1 MAYSVAT
8 ETCRKIEQ
16 VLSTQCH
23 RKIKQVGHDELRT
36 IFTMLLNFRQYLT
49 EEQGKTLI
57 AFFKITYN
65 LGEVLL
71 TEQAMVDLYKAIQE
85 LLKQKMINKLH
96 YPVYNDLYSNDQ
108 QFINIREYFKQIHP
122 EHAEVFTVKSLRSM
136 LYKTVRTAIRHLSS

>member
-96 YPVYNDLYSNDQ
+96 YPVYNDRQ
-108 QFINIREYFKQIHP
+108 QTLRPYNFRN
-122 EHAEVFTVKSLRSM
+122 AEGSVIFQLQKLWNSR
-136 LYKTVRTAIRHLSS
+136 YEE